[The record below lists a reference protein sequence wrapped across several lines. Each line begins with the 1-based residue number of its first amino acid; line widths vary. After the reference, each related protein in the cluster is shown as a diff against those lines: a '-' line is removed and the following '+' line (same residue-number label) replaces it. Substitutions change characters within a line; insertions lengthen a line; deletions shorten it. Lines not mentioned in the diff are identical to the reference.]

1 MINIMGQARYEDFD
15 HFWSIFKDRGAA
27 SRKRHGSLG
36 ARIFRDVDD
45 PNAVTIL
52 FEWESR
58 ERFEEF
64 RADPEVAATIQSTR
78 PLSPP
83 TFTFLE
89 PVGETEA

>member
-15 HFWSIFKDRGAA
+15 HFWSIFNERGAPL
-27 SRKRHGSLG
+27 RKRHGSLG
-36 ARIFRDVDD
+36 AHVYRHADD

-64 RADPEVAATIQSTR
+64 RADPEVLATIQSTN
-78 PLSPP
+78 PVSPP
-83 TFTFLE
+83 AFTFLE
-89 PVGETEA
+89 PVGETES